1 MAARVS
7 IVRTLFFLYAAL
19 WLAFAAATLLRLLPG
34 GPDQALSAGIVAA
47 LMLGDAAALAL
58 AGWALGRGGRLAWL
72 FALAVLLANTVLT
85 FADQMGVWDWL
96 VLGLEV
102 AMLALLAS
110 VAGQYLGRG
119 PGRR

>member
-7 IVRTLFFLYAAL
+7 IVRTLFFLYAAV
-19 WLAFAAATLLRLLPG
+19 WLAFATATVLRLLPG
-34 GPDQALSAGIVAA
+34 GPDQAPAAGILAA

-58 AGWALGRGGRLAWL
+58 AGWWLGRRSRLAWL

-85 FADQMGVWDWL
+85 FADQMGGWDWL
-96 VLGLEV
+96 VLALEV
-102 AMLALLAS
+102 AMLALLVS
-110 VAGQYLGRG
+110 VAGQYLGSG